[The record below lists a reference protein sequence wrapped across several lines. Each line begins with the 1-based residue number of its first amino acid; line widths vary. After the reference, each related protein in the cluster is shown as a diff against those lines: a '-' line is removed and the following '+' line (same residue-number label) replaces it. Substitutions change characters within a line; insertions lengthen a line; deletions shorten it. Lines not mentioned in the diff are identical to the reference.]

1 MKSHLKRTALIMT
14 MLLILLMAMGCSS
27 EEPQVETEEPMVS
40 EPVEDE
46 ENVENV
52 ENEEDLPT
60 FTLEELA
67 EFDGKDGARAYV
79 AVQGVVYDVTDLPR
93 WEGGT
98 HNGYDAGQDLTD
110 IILNKSPHG
119 LSTLERAIKVGVLE

>member
-40 EPVEDE
+40 EPVED
-46 ENVENV
+46 
-52 ENEEDLPT
+52 EEDLPT

-119 LSTLERAIKVGVLE
+119 LSTLERATKVGLLE

>member
-1 MKSHLKRTALIMT
+1 MKSHFKRTALIMT

-46 ENVENV
+46 EIV

-79 AVQGVVYDVTDLPR
+79 AVQGVIYDVTDLPR

>member
-1 MKSHLKRTALIMT
+1 MKSRLKKTALILT

-40 EPVEDE
+40 EP
-46 ENVENV
+46 VENV

-119 LSTLERAIKVGVLE
+119 LSTLERATKVGILE

>member
-1 MKSHLKRTALIMT
+1 MKSCLKKTTLILT
-14 MLLILLMAMGCSS
+14 MLLILLMAMGCSTD
-27 EEPQVETEEPMVS
+27 EPQVETDEPMVS
-40 EPVEDE
+40 EP
-46 ENVENV
+46 V

-60 FTLEELA
+60 FTLEELS

-79 AVQGVVYDVTDLPR
+79 AVQGVIYDVTDLPK

-119 LSTLERAIKVGVLE
+119 LSTLERAIKVGILE

>member
-46 ENVENV
+46 ENV

-119 LSTLERAIKVGVLE
+119 LSTLERATKVGLLE

>member
-1 MKSHLKRTALIMT
+1 
-14 MLLILLMAMGCSS
+14 MLLVLLMAMGCSAN
-27 EEPQVETEEPMVS
+27 EPQVGTDEPVVS
-40 EPVEDE
+40 EP
-46 ENVENV
+46 V

-79 AVQGVVYDVTDLPR
+79 AVQGVIYDVTDLPR
-93 WEGGT
+93 WKGGT

-110 IILNKSPHG
+110 IIINKSPHG
-119 LSTLERAIKVGVLE
+119 LSTLERATKVGVLE

>member
-1 MKSHLKRTALIMT
+1 MKSCLKKTTLILT
-14 MLLILLMAMGCSS
+14 MLLILLMAMGCSAD
-27 EEPQVETEEPMVS
+27 EPQVETDEPMVS
-40 EPVEDE
+40 EP
-46 ENVENV
+46 V

-119 LSTLERAIKVGVLE
+119 LSTLERAIKVGILE

>member
-40 EPVEDE
+40 EPVDDE
-46 ENVENV
+46 ENMD
-52 ENEEDLPT
+52 NEEDLPT

-79 AVQGVVYDVTDLPR
+79 AVQGVIYDVTDLPR

>member
-1 MKSHLKRTALIMT
+1 MKSCLKKTTLILT
-14 MLLILLMAMGCSS
+14 MLLILLMAMGCSTD
-27 EEPQVETEEPMVS
+27 EPQVETDEPMVS
-40 EPVEDE
+40 EP
-46 ENVENV
+46 V

-79 AVQGVVYDVTDLPR
+79 AVQGVIYDVTDLPK

-119 LSTLERAIKVGVLE
+119 LSTLERAIKVGILE

>member
-40 EPVEDE
+40 EP
-46 ENVENV
+46 
-52 ENEEDLPT
+52 DLPT

-119 LSTLERAIKVGVLE
+119 LSTLERATKVGLLE

>member
-46 ENVENV
+46 EIV

-79 AVQGVVYDVTDLPR
+79 AVQGVIYDVTDLPR

>member
-1 MKSHLKRTALIMT
+1 MKSRLKITALMLT
-14 MLLILLMAMGCSS
+14 MLLVMLMAMGCSS
-27 EEPQVETEEPMVS
+27 EGPQVDPYEPIVS
-40 EPVEDE
+40 EPVENNE
-46 ENVENV
+46 EF
-52 ENEEDLPT
+52 EDLPT

-93 WEGGT
+93 WKGGT

-110 IILNKSPHG
+110 IIINKSPHG
-119 LSTLERAIKVGVLE
+119 LSTLERAIKVGVLD